1 MRVVVTGGGGFLG
14 SHLVEH
20 LERDGHDVV
29 AARRRDYDLTSYDDW
44 RGALVDDLLV
54 PVDDVTDAEWHSLWD
69 RTQASHRAWDEAG
82 RP

>member
-1 MRVVVTGGGGFLG
+1 MTPTSTDQR
-14 SHLVEH
+14 
-20 LERDGHDVV
+20 
-29 AARRRDYDLTSYDDW
+29 DLTSYDDW

-54 PVDDVTDAEWHSLWD
+54 AVDDVTDDEWSALWA